1 MKEIENSL
9 RQLQTEHIDLYQMH
23 RPDLDTD
30 IEETL
35 GALSDL
41 VHQGK
46 VRYVGCS
53 TFPGWEIVEAHAV
66 SERRGLERFV
76 SEQPPYS
83 IFVRHIEWDVLPVCQ
98 RYGMGVIVWSPLAGG
113 WLAGKYRRGTE
124 PPADSRARRYAERG
138 SPIAARYDVNRAE
151 NQRKLDAVED
161 LTNLADKA
169 GTSLT
174 AMALAFT
181 LAHPAVTSAIIGPRT
196 PAQLAELLGGA
207 DVRLGGETLDAIDDL
222 VAPGSV
228 VFEFDRG
235 WAPPWMEAAA
245 RRR

>member
-1 MKEIENSL
+1 
-9 RQLQTEHIDLYQMH
+9 
-23 RPDLDTD
+23 
-30 IEETL
+30 
-35 GALSDL
+35 
-41 VHQGK
+41 
-46 VRYVGCS
+46 
-53 TFPGWEIVEAHAV
+53 
-66 SERRGLERFV
+66 
-76 SEQPPYS
+76 
-83 IFVRHIEWDVLPVCQ
+83 
-98 RYGMGVIVWSPLAGG
+98 VWSPLAGG

>member
-1 MKEIENSL
+1 
-9 RQLQTEHIDLYQMH
+9 
-23 RPDLDTD
+23 
-30 IEETL
+30 
-35 GALSDL
+35 
-41 VHQGK
+41 
-46 VRYVGCS
+46 
-53 TFPGWEIVEAHAV
+53 
-66 SERRGLERFV
+66 
-76 SEQPPYS
+76 
-83 IFVRHIEWDVLPVCQ
+83 
-98 RYGMGVIVWSPLAGG
+98 MGVIVWSPLAGG

-181 LAHPAVTSAIIGPRT
+181 LAHPGVTSAIIGPRT
-196 PAQLAELLGGA
+196 PDQLAELLDGA
-207 DVRLGGETLDAIDDL
+207 DVRLDGETLDAIDDL